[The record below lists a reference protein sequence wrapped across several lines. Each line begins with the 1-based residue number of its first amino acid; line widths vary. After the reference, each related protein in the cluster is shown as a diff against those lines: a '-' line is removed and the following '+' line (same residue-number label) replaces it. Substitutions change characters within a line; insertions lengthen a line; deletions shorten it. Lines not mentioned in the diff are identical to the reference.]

1 MNTNETNIIIHD
13 TIDADQ
19 IEDADQ
25 IRVDG
30 TLYEDVRV
38 ENSNDPDEVRVRAY
52 SEDEG
57 DMVTLSI
64 PYDYRVDLWSV

>member
-1 MNTNETNIIIHD
+1 MNTNEIIHD

-19 IEDADQ
+19 IEDGDQ

-30 TLYEDVRV
+30 TLYENVKV
-38 ENSNDPDEVRVRAY
+38 EASDDPDEVRIRAY

-57 DMVTLSI
+57 DMVTLSL

>member
-57 DMVTLSI
+57 DMVTLSL

>member
-57 DMVTLSI
+57 DMVTLYL